1 MKKLVL
7 ALCVCGVIG
16 CENKP
21 QVKPQ
26 PQPIQI
32 QQQSKVD
39 PKEEEF
45 VAFEPTDIARSR
57 EKIIEHQMMKDE
69 FKKRDEAIKAKYE
82 KK

>member
-7 ALCVCGVIG
+7 ALCILFVCGIIG

-26 PQPIQI
+26 PQSI
-32 QQQSKVD
+32 QSKVD
-39 PKEEEF
+39 PKDEEF
-45 VAFEPTDIARSR
+45 MAFEPTDITR
-57 EKIIEHQMMKDE
+57 IIERQMMRDE
-69 FKKRDEAIKAKYE
+69 LKKRHEAIKAKYE